1 MAESLASRLRAY
13 VRSTGG
19 QDFVAA
25 KRLGVTPATLSRWM
39 AGQVMPREA
48 ANIAAICRELDITAE
63 EYGALVGNQLGQKA
77 ETQARQALEEEPPDR

>member
-1 MAESLASRLRAY
+1 
-13 VRSTGG
+13 
-19 QDFVAA
+19 
-25 KRLGVTPATLSRWM
+25 M

-77 ETQARQALEEEPPDR
+77 ETQARQALKEEPPDR